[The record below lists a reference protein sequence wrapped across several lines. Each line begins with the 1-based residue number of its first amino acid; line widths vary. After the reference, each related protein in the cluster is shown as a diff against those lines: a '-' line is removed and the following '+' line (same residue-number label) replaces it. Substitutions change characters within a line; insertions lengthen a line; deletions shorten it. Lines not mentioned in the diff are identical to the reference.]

1 MCVGVWL
8 SYLANS
14 GGWRQ
19 SMLSTFT
26 LSHMKNTALNIWL
39 CRMPTIFFLILSQSQ
54 LLLSS
59 PQDFPISSS
68 FFSARAESSDVWPNW
83 NNHWILPADTFV
95 SVCPMLTR
103 LVVNFWLCSCRMP
116 SHCGAWQMAEFI
128 YARHREHSVTSSYL
142 FFVTLIEKRVVRN
155 DCGKWRGVKCTRN
168 AESNRME

>member
-1 MCVGVWL
+1 MSV
-8 SYLANS
+8 S
-14 GGWRQ
+14 GCLISRIAAAEDNPCWAP
-19 SMLSTFT
+19 S
-26 LSHMKNTALNIWL
+26 L
-39 CRMPTIFFLILSQSQ
+39 CRTWKILLWIYDYVECRQFFFWFSPNLNFFFLRRKIFLSQVLFF
-54 LLLSS
+54 LLV
-59 PQDFPISSS
+59 PK
-68 FFSARAESSDVWPNW
+68 SSDVWPNW